1 MKKLQKPFQGSVDEH
16 LQLLRSGSI
25 VLQQLVNNTRIQNN
39 KAPTMFHSGLHKRN
53 VFVSEENPVVV
64 TGFIDWQLTRIEPA
78 FYYADDVPDFATL
91 PVSNEETQTNKSAR
105 VKELESLCSQAYVAG
120 LALLA
125 PRMNAARSVNET
137 LLRPFRY
144 CHRTWRDSLVLHMS
158 CWGYKNWDTLGFKE
172 PCALS
177 QDFTDPDS
185 GQAHVYREREEMF
198 NNALEIKE
206 DLLETVG
213 TDDEGWVLPEL
224 LEEQKSINPFM
235 WNAILCDA
243 EDQKDRNDLEACGHL
258 IMTRI

>member
-1 MKKLQKPFQGSVDEH
+1 MEKLQKPFQGSVDEH

-53 VFVSEENPVVV
+53 VFVSEENPMVV

-91 PVSNEETQTNKSAR
+91 PVSNEETQTNKSAK

-158 CWGYKNWDTLGFKE
+158 CWSYKNTGTLSGSRSH
-172 PCALS
+172 ALFPRIS
-177 QDFTDPDS
+177 QIRIQVKRMFTGS
-185 GQAHVYREREEMF
+185 EKKCSIMLWRLKGIFWKQLGQMT
-198 NNALEIKE
+198 K
-206 DLLETVG
+206 VG
-213 TDDEGWVLPEL
+213 YFQNYSRRKRASTR
-224 LEEQKSINPFM
+224 S
-235 WNAILCDA
+235 
-243 EDQKDRNDLEACGHL
+243 CG
-258 IMTRI
+258 MRFCV